1 MNKNLT
7 LILFAF
13 LFVCS
18 CKHHEEKR
26 NSSHEIDEES
36 VFKVLMKF
44 HSDKNMNFQMYYMEE
59 GDKKFTE
66 NKVVEGVLI
75 KISVPGVEFK
85 LPKKNF
91 PTSLRFDFGNESTKR
106 DFTFVSMVMTYEDLK
121 MTMSLVEFHA
131 FFRPNQYLSFN
142 KENGET
148 QCIVING
155 KSDPFFV
162 SRPFFNKRLEIEKR

>member
-91 PTSLRFDFGNESTKR
+91 PTSF
-106 DFTFVSMVMTYEDLK
+106 
-121 MTMSLVEFHA
+121 
-131 FFRPNQYLSFN
+131 
-142 KENGET
+142 
-148 QCIVING
+148 
-155 KSDPFFV
+155 
-162 SRPFFNKRLEIEKR
+162 